1 MQRQPRGS
9 VAIEEKQGKWR
20 IRLPRAVALDSS
32 RYIST
37 SLEATA
43 DNLKKV
49 QRVVWDIEE
58 DIRIGNLDP
67 SLSRYTQQFK
77 PKLTVVKPLQGL
89 TLDELWTRYCDY
101 RKPQVAITTYI
112 REYQGRYAS
121 HIKKLPT
128 KDLSEAIA
136 IREYITSNLSLNT
149 AKRLLTQIS
158 ACCKWAVKSGLI
170 QKNPFADMAAEVK
183 LANKEAD
190 SIDPFSL
197 AERDAI
203 LSAFSCHPKHSH
215 YYPFVRFLF
224 LTGCRTGEA
233 VALQWK
239 HINKDCTVI
248 TFAETYNNRLKIRKD
263 TKTHKVR
270 KFPCNPVLKELLLSI
285 RPDDYKPDDYVFTS
299 TTRLP
304 IDTHNFTNRIWKGC
318 KYSGKTY
325 RGIVTALVEAGMVDR
340 YRCLYNTRHTF
351 ITMALEGGV
360 TVPQVAKLVGNSPE
374 VILKHYAGSLL
385 KFEIPVV

>member
-20 IRLPRAVALDSS
+20 IRLPRVVAKDSS
-32 RYIST
+32 RYIAT
-37 SLEATA
+37 TLEATP

-58 DIRIGNLDP
+58 DIRTDNLDP
-67 SLSRYTQQFK
+67 SLDRYTQQFR
-77 PKLTVVKPLQGL
+77 PKLTVVKPIVHLA
-89 TLDELWTRYCDY
+89 LDELWLRYSEY
-101 RKPQVAITTYI
+101 RQPQVAITTYI

-128 KDLSEAIA
+128 KDLSDAIA
-136 IREYITSNLSLNT
+136 IRDYITSNLSLNT

-170 QKNPFADMAAEVK
+170 QKNPFADMAVEIK
-183 LANKEAD
+183 IPNKEAD

-203 LSAFSCHPKHSH
+203 LSAFKKHPRHSH
-215 YYPFVRFLF
+215 YYTFVRFLF

-239 HINKDCTVI
+239 HISRDCNLI
-248 TFAETYNNRLKIRKD
+248 TFAETYNNNLKIRKD

-270 KFPCNPVLKELLLSI
+270 RFPCNPVLKELLTLI
-285 RPDDYKPDDYVFTS
+285 RPPAYKPDDYVFTS
-299 TTRLP
+299 LEGLP
-304 IDTHNFTNRIWKGC
+304 VDTHNFTNRVWKGC
-318 KYSGKTY
+318 KHQRATY
-325 RGIVTALVEAGMVDR
+325 RGIVTDLVEAGLVDR

-351 ITMALEGGV
+351 ITMALEGGI
-360 TVPQVAKLVGNSPE
+360 TVSQVAKLVGNSPE

-385 KFEIPVV
+385 KIEIPVF